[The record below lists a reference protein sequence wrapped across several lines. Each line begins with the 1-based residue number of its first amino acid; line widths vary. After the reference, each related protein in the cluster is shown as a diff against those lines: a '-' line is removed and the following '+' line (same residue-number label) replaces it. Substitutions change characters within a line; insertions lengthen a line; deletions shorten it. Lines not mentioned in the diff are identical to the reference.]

1 MQNKEISKCVS
12 KRCLI
17 RFEKDSWDKS
27 IVVEVGIVELSP
39 SKKWIK
45 LYYEDSNNYSWRPIN
60 DVILVEELS
69 LLSPGFKEVGVED
82 L

>member
-1 MQNKEISKCVS
+1 MF
-12 KRCLI
+12 LI
-17 RFEKDSWDKS
+17 VGLGNPGDKYNGTRHNLGFEVLD
-27 IVVEVGIVELSP
+27 
-39 SKKWIK
+39 
-45 LYYEDSNNYSWRPIN
+45 NYSRKFDGVSWSNEEKFKAEVLKIN